1 MDAKAWREQRDHE
14 IDAKVGPQASRVE
27 AWPVWKRVALGGVI
41 MLAASSGGIVL
52 LLLLAVGADRT
63 GAVVVGAFLG
73 VGLLAALVVFTVAP
87 RAFLRFLAKSGTS
100 STDPGESPPWNVPG

>member
-27 AWPVWKRVALGGVI
+27 AWPVWKRVALGGVAMI
-41 MLAASSGGIVL
+41 AATSGGIAM
-52 LLLLAVGADRT
+52 LLLLAARADRT

-73 VGLLAALVVFTVAP
+73 VVLLTALVAFTVAP

-100 STDPGESPPWNVPG
+100 STDPAESPPWNVPG